1 MVELR
6 VCDEDHREMTCGWEA
21 WYSGAGGA
29 RWEAFYVDGTH
40 GTQKNLS
47 LWKEKRIKCGK
58 WRTECDE

>member
-40 GTQKNLS
+40 GTR
-47 LWKEKRIKCGK
+47 RICHCGK
-58 WRTECDE
+58 RKG